1 MMASAVIIGNFELAG
16 VIVMIPYA
24 VEFFIKAKNRF
35 PSQGW
40 EGIYKEDKL
49 HCPEHGAK
57 GLAQLIMKL
66 TGGVSERNLTLLLI
80 GAEVVCGA
88 AAVCLFF

>member
-1 MMASAVIIGNFELAG
+1 MASAVIIGNFELAG

-35 PSQGW
+35 ASQGW
-40 EGIYKEDKL
+40 EGIYKEGKL

-57 GLAQLIMKL
+57 GLAQVIMKL